1 MTIFRKA
8 TKKDIQ
14 VLSRKLLMLLEDK
27 NSQIFRENVARF
39 GIPEE
44 YARTAFAEET
54 LLRAAAEGEATFY
67 LALEN
72 DEIIGFAQTVQKDAN
87 TSELDRIIVFPRYT
101 RRGIGTQLLKQAI
114 ADQEQKGI
122 NNIIVNT
129 GKEEIQARGFYE
141 KNGFKQIK
149 EAMVEAPW
157 GKKLILVTYQLRLA
171 RG

>member
-1 MTIFRKA
+1 
-8 TKKDIQ
+8 
-14 VLSRKLLMLLEDK
+14 ML
-27 NSQIFRENVARF
+27 
-39 GIPEE
+39 
-44 YARTAFAEET
+44 
-54 LLRAAAEGEATFY
+54 TFY

-122 NNIIVNT
+122 NNVIVDI

-141 KNGFKQIK
+141 KDGFKQTE
-149 EAMVEAPW
+149 EATIEAPVGQKNNSSYLPASFGAW
-157 GKKLILVTYQLRLA
+157 VILELPLA
-171 RG
+171 AAMQRNS